1 MIEVDHAIKK
11 FGSKKALDALSFT
24 IEEGKIIGLLGTNG
38 AGKSTLLKVLMGL
51 QRLDNGRI
59 TIDGKVPSLSTRGM
73 MAYLPDIDVWYP
85 WMKLSD
91 VMQYMKDIYWDWN
104 VKKSHKLLEFFELE
118 KDTFIKDASKGTKAK
133 IKLLLAL
140 SRQVKYLLLD
150 EPFSGIDPF
159 ARQQIA
165 TAIVDDFVEEGQTII
180 ITTHEIAEVEKLL
193 DEVVFI
199 HEGKLLLKGH
209 VESLKMEKSMS
220 LMDILEEVYNHA
232 RI

>member
-51 QRLDNGRI
+51 LRLDNGRI
-59 TIDGKVPSLSTRGM
+59 TIDGKEPSLSTRGM
-73 MAYLPDIDVWYP
+73 MTYLPDIDVWYP

-104 VKKSHKLLEFFELE
+104 VEKSRKLLEFFELDV
-118 KDTFIKDASKGTKAK
+118 DTFIKDASKGTKAK

-140 SRQVKYLLLD
+140 SRQAKYLLLD

-180 ITTHEIAEVEKLL
+180 VTTHEIAEVEKLL

-209 VESLKMEKSMS
+209 VETLKREKSMS
-220 LMDILEEVYNHA
+220 LMDILEEVYNNA